1 MATPLSA
8 MAAVPAQMP
17 VGSRLSA
24 LAPQQTQQPQGNPAG
39 DALAERSRIDYPGL
53 VREYQQIKGT
63 DQGRTLNTDL
73 ARELSPEYR
82 ADRTKAPEVHEA
94 SSALTKRMYE
104 EKMDQPTPE
113 GRHPSV
119 IFTAGGAGS
128 GKSTG
133 LEMAK
138 AKSKDAQNAE
148 VIYDTNMAE
157 FGPADKKIRQALD
170 KGREVHLI
178 YTHRD
183 PVDALSNGAL
193 SRAQRMENDTGS
205 GRTLKL
211 SKFLET
217 HMGARRTIEQL
228 AAKYGDHAKVR
239 FKFIDN
245 SRGRGRAIET
255 TISKLPKL
263 KENEVRKG
271 LNDAL
276 ESARKSG
283 TISAAI
289 HRGFAND
296 SSGASAK

>member
-24 LAPQQTQQPQGNPAG
+24 LAPQQTEQPQGNPAG
-39 DALAERSRIDYPGL
+39 DALAERARIDYAGL
-53 VREYQQIKGT
+53 VREYQQLEDT

-82 ADRTKAPEVHEA
+82 ADRTRAPDVHEA
-94 SSALTKRMYE
+94 SSALTKRMFE
-104 EKMDQPTPE
+104 DKLNEPTPK
-113 GRHPSV
+113 GRHGTV
-119 IFTAGGAGS
+119 IFTAGGAGA

-133 LEMAK
+133 LELAK
-138 AKSKDAQNAE
+138 AADKKVENAE
-148 VIYDTNMAE
+148 ITYDTNMSD

-170 KGREVHLI
+170 KGRKVNLI

-183 PVDALSNGAL
+183 PVEALSNGAL
-193 SRAQRMENDTGS
+193 SRAQRMEDDTGS

-211 SKFLET
+211 SKFMET

-228 AAKYGDHAKVR
+228 AAKYNDHKNVKIR
-239 FKFIDN
+239 IIDN

-255 TISKLPKL
+255 TLDKLPKL
-263 KENEVRKG
+263 KENEIRKG
-271 LNDAL
+271 LNHAL

-283 TISAAI
+283 AISAAI
-289 HRGFAND
+289 HRGFSDD
-296 SSGASAK
+296 SSGTSGK